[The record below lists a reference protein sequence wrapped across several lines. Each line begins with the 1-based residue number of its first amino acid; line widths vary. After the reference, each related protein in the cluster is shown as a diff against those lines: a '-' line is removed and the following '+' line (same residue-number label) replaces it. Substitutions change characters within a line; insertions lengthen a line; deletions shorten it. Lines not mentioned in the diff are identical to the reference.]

1 MTIDER
7 FFELD
12 KDANV
17 QLSSSNTF
25 DDELPLP
32 FIPGATLE
40 IGDKL
45 KFPSEYTKVPKRLLG
60 GKWHQFAVIT
70 LIKKD
75 GTTTTY
81 DFFPKKFVRPLY
93 EYELV
98 GGKAKFKN
106 MCPHK
111 GTAVELMTSF
121 IGSADKD
128 DATGAITK
136 SSTQKMMEE
145 LRNKTFEVKNIIPI
159 KVAKFVDGKRS
170 ETELEDDKL
179 YTIDKE

>member
-7 FFELD
+7 FLELD

-17 QLSSSNTF
+17 QISTSNTF
-25 DDELPLP
+25 DDELPVP

-45 KFPSEYTKVPKRLLG
+45 KFPSAYTKIPKRQLG

-81 DFFPKKFVRPLY
+81 DFFPKKWVRPLY
-93 EYELV
+93 EYELI

-106 MCPHK
+106 MRPHK
-111 GTAVELMTSF
+111 GSAIAFMTSF

-128 DATGAITK
+128 DTGKVTK
-136 SSTQKMMEE
+136 SSTQKMMEALLNAE
-145 LRNKTFEVKNIIPI
+145 LEIMDIDSV
-159 KVAKFVDGKRS
+159 KVAKFVDSKRS
-170 ETELEDDKL
+170 ETELDDDKL
-179 YTIDKE
+179 YTIDKK

>member
-7 FFELD
+7 FLELD

-17 QLSSSNTF
+17 QISTSNTF
-25 DDELPLP
+25 DDELPVP

-40 IGDKL
+40 VGDKL
-45 KFPSEYTKVPKRLLG
+45 KFPSAYTKIPKRLLG

-81 DFFPKKFVRPLY
+81 DFFPKKWVRPLY

-98 GGKAKFKN
+98 NGKAKFKN
-106 MCPHK
+106 MRPHK
-111 GTAVELMTSF
+111 GTAVEFMTSF

-128 DATGAITK
+128 DTGNITK
-136 SSTQKMMEE
+136 SSTQKMMEALLNAE
-145 LRNKTFEVKNIIPI
+145 FEIKDIDSV
-159 KVAKFVDGKRS
+159 KVAKFVDSKRS
-170 ETELEDDKL
+170 ETELDNDKL
-179 YTIDKE
+179 YTIDKK

>member
-7 FFELD
+7 FLELD

-17 QLSSSNTF
+17 QISSSNTF
-25 DDELPLP
+25 EDELPVP

-40 IGDKL
+40 VGDKL
-45 KFPSEYTKVPKRLLG
+45 KFPSAYTKIPKRSLG

-81 DFFPKKFVRPLY
+81 DFFPKKWVRPLY

-106 MCPHK
+106 MRPHK
-111 GTAVELMTSF
+111 GSAIAFMTSF

-128 DATGAITK
+128 DTGVVTK
-136 SSTQKMMEE
+136 SSTQKMMESLLNAE
-145 LRNKTFEVKNIIPI
+145 LEIMDIDTV
-159 KVAKFVDGKRS
+159 KVAKFIDNKRS
-170 ETELEDDKL
+170 ETELGDDKL
-179 YTIDKE
+179 YTIDKK